1 MKELIIG
8 KSWEG
13 ILTRIACVSC
23 FIIFFV
29 YPNFDIIRV
38 DGHSMTP
45 TFDNEEVVF
54 LKKYA
59 YEHIPPELDDVVVLK
74 GEPNKL
80 ILREKLIKRIV
91 GIPGD
96 KIEIKAVYLYVNDI
110 IHMPELGVI
119 FKHLDYVFVEKIPE
133 DHYFYIGDNR
143 ADTMYGLVNRNEITG
158 KIMFN

>member
-38 DGHSMTP
+38 DGYSMTP
-45 TFDNEEVVF
+45 TFDNQEVVF

-59 YEHIPPELDDVVVLK
+59 YEHNPPELDDIVVLK
-74 GEPNKL
+74 GEPNKI
-80 ILREKLIKRIV
+80 ILREKLIT
-91 GIPGD
+91 
-96 KIEIKAVYLYVNDI
+96 VNKQLMR
-110 IHMPELGVI
+110 HP
-119 FKHLDYVFVEKIPE
+119 
-133 DHYFYIGDNR
+133 N
-143 ADTMYGLVNRNEITG
+143 
-158 KIMFN
+158 